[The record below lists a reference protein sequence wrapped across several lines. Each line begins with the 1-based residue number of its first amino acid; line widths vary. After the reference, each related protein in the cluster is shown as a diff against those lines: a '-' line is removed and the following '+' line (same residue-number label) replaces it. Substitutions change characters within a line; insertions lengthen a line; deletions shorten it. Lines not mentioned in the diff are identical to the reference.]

1 VTEALR
7 RARNEAEQEDVL
19 ALCRHLSK
27 DRAGLLSFF
36 DEGQGLI
43 QDLAECSKLDA
54 TLQRNLHTLKGNAAM
69 YGFMTL
75 AEICHA
81 AEDAI
86 ADGTID
92 ASHLDAVAQ
101 RFSVLHGT
109 LASIAGDNAGERIE
123 VSRATL
129 RALMQQLAAG
139 LPANEAAR
147 SLERLLLEP
156 VRPSLERLGK
166 YARSLACRLGKPE
179 PRVEIVDGGLF
190 VDGKR
195 AAPLFAALVHLIR
208 NAVDHGLESSP
219 ELAASGKEEP
229 VLSLCTS
236 VANGS
241 AKITIRDNGR
251 GVDWERVRE
260 RARARGLPASSTSE
274 LSAALFSAEFST
286 RDEATSISGRGVG
299 LAAVQAEVTRLS
311 GRVTV
316 ESELG
321 HGTIFCLSVAAAEL
335 GIV

>member
-1 VTEALR
+1 
-7 RARNEAEQEDVL
+7 
-19 ALCRHLSK
+19 
-27 DRAGLLSFF
+27 
-36 DEGQGLI
+36 
-43 QDLAECSKLDA
+43 
-54 TLQRNLHTLKGNAAM
+54 
-69 YGFMTL
+69 MTL

-92 ASHLDAVAQ
+92 AGHLQAVAQ
-101 RFSVLHGT
+101 RFSALQGT
-109 LASIAGDNAGERIE
+109 LASIAGDNAGERVE
-123 VSRATL
+123 VSRAAL
-129 RALMQQLAAG
+129 RALAQQLAAG

-147 SLERLLLEP
+147 SVERLLLEP

-166 YARSLACRLGKPE
+166 YACALASRLGKPE
-179 PRVEIVDGGLF
+179 PRVEIFDGGLF

-208 NAVDHGLESSP
+208 NAVDHGLESDA
-219 ELAASGKEEP
+219 ELAASGKGEP
-229 VLSLCTS
+229 VLSLCTN
-236 VANGS
+236 VANGT
-241 AKITIRDNGR
+241 AKITVRDNGR
-251 GVDWERVRE
+251 GVDWERVRQ

-299 LAAVQAEVTRLS
+299 LAALQAEVTRLS
-311 GRVTV
+311 GQVTL

-321 HGTIFCLSVAAAEL
+321 CGTLFCVSVAAAEL